1 MERGSMSKKMKSIIT
16 VIVVFCIII
25 LVVDVFYIFSQ
36 KKSTKAESTYF
47 DSVNAFRSIKKGYI
61 AVGSNNDNS
70 KNYEK
75 AKITKYNEKHEK
87 LWEKFYNRGYNSTF
101 YHVEEAEDGYVAV
114 GSFQRTK
121 KEREENTS
129 TALFVKYDKE
139 GKEEFSKTLQILG
152 NSKFKSVL
160 VVEDGYIV
168 VGQSIY
174 ENSTLGMSDEGGA
187 IILKYDKSGEI
198 LWQDNYGGNKSGLYN
213 DLVIVNDAIYAVG
226 KDYGRL
232 GIINKYT
239 LQGERVQTVTY
250 RYTDTL
256 GFTGVTLLGEELVVV
271 GSKKVNEDEY
281 DHDIDGLVVKYNQN
295 LEQLDT
301 IIYKDTGLE
310 RFNRVTTD
318 KDHNLIVVGHTA
330 ILDKEKSTK
339 NKNVYRYY
347 GLLAKYKE
355 NLKEV
360 YVERYGD
367 GSNDYFTDVLSLGD
381 KYLVSGYSKYK
392 KQGYFSKFVT
402 YNRAGKVLEVK

>member
-1 MERGSMSKKMKSIIT
+1 MERGSMSRKMKKIIR
-16 VIVVFCIII
+16 VIVIFSIII
-25 LVVDVFYIFSQ
+25 LTVDVFYIFSQ
-36 KKSTKAESTYF
+36 KKSSKEESTYF
-47 DSVNAFRSIKKGYI
+47 DSINAFRQVKKGYI
-61 AVGSNNDNS
+61 AVGSNNDNT

-75 AKITKYNEKHEK
+75 AKITKYSEKYEK
-87 LWEKFYNRGYNSTF
+87 LWEKFYNKGYNSTF
-101 YHVEEAEDGYVAV
+101 YHVEETEDGYVAV
-114 GSFQRTK
+114 GSFQKTK

-129 TALFVKYDKE
+129 TALFVKYDKD

-187 IILKYDKSGEI
+187 IIVKYDKSGEI
-198 LWQDNYGGNKSGLYN
+198 LWQDHYGGNKSGLYN
-213 DLVIVNDAIYAVG
+213 DLVMINDAIYVVG

-239 LQGERVQTVTY
+239 LQGERVQTATY

-256 GFTGVTLLGEELVVV
+256 GFTGITSLGEDLVVV

-281 DHDIDGLVVKYNQN
+281 DHDIDGLVVKYSQN

-310 RFNRVTTD
+310 RFNMVTTD
-318 KDHNLIVVGHTA
+318 KDHNLVVVGHTA

-339 NKNVYRYY
+339 NKNVYQYY